1 MKENSYRY
9 IILAMLLEIAMAI
22 LLWFKDSGV
31 ALQFFWQLL
40 PIFLITLFL
49 GTFIYNRLGDLK
61 LFLAICVLST
71 IGLAFQMYADKVY
84 PIVGH
89 YSLWKF
95 WLGIVVGVFFTLLYK
110 YIYKI
115 SYWKYS
121 PYLFFLFS
129 MTFYVILRFKGFDP
143 NGYGTTA
150 WLKVGVLTL
159 QLTDGIK
166 ILSLFF
172 YSSLLVEK
180 WNRSNKVIL
189 IISSTYLGMN
199 LIGSMMIHE
208 LGSFYI
214 LVFLHLAC
222 LFIYLPHD
230 SYKRK
235 YLFTLVGILALSIL
249 LFLGLYQ
256 VLKPITTQGQLNS
269 ITKILWPIAKK
280 IHSRFSIATNLQS
293 DPYGAGYQLFQG
305 QKALLMAGWFG
316 NTIGFNQIPVVES
329 DMAFVGLVNCFGYSV
344 GLLVLLLFG
353 FILRR
358 GSRISQR
365 LLSISIQKS
374 IFSYGL
380 TMLVFL
386 QAFLTILGSCNI
398 IPLAGLPIPFLSR
411 GGTYQMIVF
420 SLMGVLLLHSLY
432 GVEDME
438 EESEVENDELES
450 E

>member
-9 IILAMLLEIAMAI
+9 IIFAMLLEIAMAT
-22 LLWFKDSGV
+22 LLWFKDSEI
-31 ALQFFWQLL
+31 ALQFFWQLI

-71 IGLAFQMYADKVY
+71 IGLAFQLYADKVY

-89 YSLWKF
+89 YSIWKF
-95 WLGIVVGVFFTLLYK
+95 WLGIAVGVFFTILYK
-110 YIYKI
+110 YSYKI

-121 PYLFFLFS
+121 PYIFFLLS
-129 MTFYVILRFKGFDP
+129 LALYIILRFKGFDP

-150 WLKVGVLTL
+150 WIKMGSLTL

-172 YSSLLVEK
+172 YSSLLVET
-180 WNRSNKVIL
+180 WNRSNKTIL
-189 IISSTYLGMN
+189 IISSIYLGMN
-199 LIGSMMIHE
+199 LIGSVMIHE

-230 SYKRK
+230 IYKRK
-235 YLFTLVGILALSIL
+235 YLFGLVLSLILVVLV
-249 LFLGLYQ
+249 FLGLYEI
-256 VLKPITTQGQLNS
+256 LKPIATQGNLKS
-269 ITKILWPIAKK
+269 ILRVLWPIAKK
-280 IHSRFSIATNLQS
+280 VHSRFSIAANLQS
-293 DPYGAGYQLFQG
+293 DLYGAGYQLFQG

-344 GLLVLLLFG
+344 GLVVILLFG

-358 GSRISQR
+358 GSHISQR
-365 LLSISIQKS
+365 LLAISIQKS

-380 TMLVFL
+380 TILIFL
-386 QAFLTILGSCNI
+386 QAFLTILGSCNL

-432 GVEDME
+432 GVEDL
-438 EESEVENDELES
+438 EESEVEEDE
-450 E
+450 